1 MENSES
7 KQLSLK
13 LAQFILLRILV
24 FTSTTCTVI
33 AILQC
38 FAGSLA
44 REQILKFSFWFIFL
58 IYLEDQ
64 QDTVTVCNHKSL
76 VIIKHYSS
84 RGKLI
89 GNLAHSHRFLS
100 PTGNFSYQPLLSLH
114 MKGLFGMVLHEQ
126 SEVSKKFSP
135 INNRHT
141 RKPSFP
147 PPHLSGKGEKGRT
160 AKLACSYTLIL
171 YSAHIYIHTLNI
183 FLTTWWWKLEILQSI
198 PKTSCLIHVVMCGGN
213 SPFSWQCV
221 PVGALK
227 ANLIFLLASSLL
239 ISADVGPFSTSSW
252 LGWGMARRVH

>member
-1 MENSES
+1 MEDSES

-147 PPHLSGKGEKGRT
+147 PTSVRKRGKREDCQAGMQ
-160 AKLACSYTLIL
+160 L
-171 YSAHIYIHTLNI
+171 HTN
-183 FLTTWWWKLEILQSI
+183 
-198 PKTSCLIHVVMCGGN
+198 
-213 SPFSWQCV
+213 
-221 PVGALK
+221 
-227 ANLIFLLASSLL
+227 SLL
-239 ISADVGPFSTSSW
+239 STYIYTHIKHF
-252 LGWGMARRVH
+252 LDNMMMKIGDLAVHS